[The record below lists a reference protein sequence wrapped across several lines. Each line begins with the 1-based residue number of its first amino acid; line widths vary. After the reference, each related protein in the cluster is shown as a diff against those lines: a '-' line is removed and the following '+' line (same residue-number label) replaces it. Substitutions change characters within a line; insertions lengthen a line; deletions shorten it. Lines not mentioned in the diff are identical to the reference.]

1 MALSKA
7 RILSS
12 ENDESVKQEQS
23 TNINIKINPK
33 QPQQMNQ
40 PVPQHQRQPSNQSSS
55 INFIPV
61 ETSSPSPSTPQ
72 SNSPSAL
79 VQDRGIA
86 DLGIELDE
94 LETKNHFLEMVIQM
108 YENNPLKINS
118 YLICESNL
126 LMDMIKLL
134 TQADKVELVIEDCEA
149 SCGCIAS
156 NEKGL
161 MKISKIM
168 ITKNQQTEDFKYCY
182 NNIYSQFI
190 KYGISLK
197 LTV

>member
-12 ENDESVKQEQS
+12 ENDASVKQEQS

-33 QPQQMNQ
+33 QPQPVNQ
-40 PVPQHQRQPSNQSSS
+40 PTPQHQRTPSNQSS

-61 ETSSPSPSTPQ
+61 KENLTSPSTPQ
-72 SNSPSAL
+72 SNNPSAL

-118 YLICESNL
+118 YLVCESNL

>member
-1 MALSKA
+1 MNRA

-12 ENDESVKQEQS
+12 ESSVKQEQN
-23 TNINIKINPK
+23 TNINIKIQPK

-40 PVPQHQRQPSNQSSS
+40 PVHQPLPQHQRTPSNQSV
-55 INFIPV
+55 NFTQA
-61 ETSSPSPSTPQ
+61 EQNLTSTFQPQ
-72 SNSPSAL
+72 TSNII
-79 VQDRGIA
+79 QDRGIA

-94 LETKNHFLEMVIQM
+94 LETKNHFLEMIIQM

-118 YLICESNL
+118 YLVCESTL